1 MTHSILILCPDV
13 ITERMAGPAIRYWEF
28 AIALATR
35 FEVTLA
41 AVNPISET
49 LKSPQ
54 PHIHL
59 TQHTPEN
66 IDLLLEQHDI
76 ILFQGY
82 ILDTYP
88 SLRQSNKV
96 LISDLYDPIPLE
108 GLELHNGLEA
118 DWERLHKQVNM
129 LNDQLKWADY
139 FLCASERQRDLWLG
153 HLLSLK
159 RINPATYNEMQDRI
173 LTVPFGL
180 PNAPAQR
187 TGQGLRQ
194 QLDKEGK
201 FILLW
206 GGGIWE
212 WFDPLTL
219 IRAVHRVS
227 QLYTDV
233 CLVFLGTKHPNPGI
247 DIMPMQHQAQEL
259 AKELGVYGKQVIFQP
274 GWVPYETL
282 QNYLLDANVGVT
294 AHFDTLETYFSF
306 RTRILYYL
314 WAGKPIIT
322 TKGDVLADAIIEA
335 KAGIVLD
342 FEDEDAWVEA
352 IEKLHHPIYYASYLQ
367 GVKLLAKRFLWS
379 EVTAPLLDLCHHATP
394 SPDMYFTP
402 QGRHLIELGNDPY
415 QIELQQLNQNLQ
427 QAHRETQR
435 VHEQL
440 LTEHQNLHLEYQR
453 VEHELAEANAYI
465 ARIERSKSWR
475 ITAPLRALRRFW

>member
-28 AIALATR
+28 ASALATR

-41 AVNPISET
+41 AVNATSPT
-49 LKSPQ
+49 LKSPL

-66 IDLLLEQHDI
+66 IDQLIEQHDI

-88 SLRQSNKV
+88 MLRQSNKV
-96 LISDLYDPIPLE
+96 LIADLYDPIPLE
-108 GLELHNGLEA
+108 GLELHNGLEV

-129 LNDQLKWADY
+129 LNDQLRWADY

-153 HLLSLK
+153 HLLALK
-159 RINPATYNEMQDRI
+159 RVNPATYNEMQQRI

-180 PNAPAQR
+180 PNTPAQR
-187 TGQGLRQ
+187 TGIGLRQ
-194 QLDKEGK
+194 QFDKEGK

-212 WFDPLTL
+212 WFDPLTV

-247 DIMPMQHQAQEL
+247 DIMPMQHRAEEL
-259 AKELGVYGKQVIFQP
+259 AKELGLHGKQVIFQP
-274 GWVPYETL
+274 GWVPYDML
-282 QNYLLDANVGVT
+282 QNYLLDSNVGVT

-306 RTRILYYL
+306 RTRILHYL

-322 TKGDVLADAIIEA
+322 TRGDVLADAIIEA

-342 FEDEDAWVEA
+342 YEDEDAWVEA

-367 GVKLLAKRFLWS
+367 GVKTLAKHYLWS
-379 EVTAPLLDLCHHATP
+379 NVTEPLIELCQHATP
-394 SPDMYFTP
+394 APDMYFTTH
-402 QGRHLIELGNDPY
+402 GRQLIALGHDPY
-415 QIELQQLNQNLQ
+415 QIELQQLNHNLQ
-427 QAHRETQR
+427 QAHQQTQQ

-440 LTEHQNLHLEYQR
+440 LTEYQNLHLEHQQVEQELRELKAYLTH
-453 VEHELAEANAYI
+453 VEHSN
-465 ARIERSKSWR
+465 SWR
-475 ITAPLRALRRFW
+475 LTAPLRAFRRFW